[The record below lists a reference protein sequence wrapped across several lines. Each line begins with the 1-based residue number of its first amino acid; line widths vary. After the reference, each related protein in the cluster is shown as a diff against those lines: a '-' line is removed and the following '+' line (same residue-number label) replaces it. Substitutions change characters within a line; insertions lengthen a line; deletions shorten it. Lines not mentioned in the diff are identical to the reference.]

1 MRVFSIWCTL
11 EHTTA
16 DINTE
21 DMTKKL
27 HEDTACYG
35 REENFASVCVKMNSP
50 VFFPFEK
57 TLGKL
62 KLNV

>member
-11 EHTTA
+11 EHNHTA

-21 DMTKKL
+21 DMTKKM

-35 REENFASVCVKMNSP
+35 REEIFCQGVCQD
-50 VFFPFEK
+50 E
-57 TLGKL
+57 
-62 KLNV
+62 